1 MTKKFLQVTKISTF
15 LKRSLPLVIYY
26 MFVSIQ
32 LVIHDSKCNGNI
44 SVEQKLHAAHVCKY
58 MYAFV

>member
-1 MTKKFLQVTKISTF
+1 
-15 LKRSLPLVIYY
+15 

-32 LVIHDSKCNGNI
+32 LLIHDSKCNGNI

>member
-15 LKRSLPLVIYY
+15 LKRSL
-26 MFVSIQ
+26 F
-32 LVIHDSKCNGNI
+32 VIHDSKCNGNI
-44 SVEQKLHAAHVCKY
+44 TVEQKLLAAHVCKY